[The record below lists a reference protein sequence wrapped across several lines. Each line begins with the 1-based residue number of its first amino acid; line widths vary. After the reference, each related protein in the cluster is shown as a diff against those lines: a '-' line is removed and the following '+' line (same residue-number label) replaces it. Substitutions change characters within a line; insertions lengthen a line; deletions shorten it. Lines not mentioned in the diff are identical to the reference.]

1 MSKFAS
7 GKFAYAISDRSGQRY
22 RYKDMRKEWNGALVG
37 KDEFESKH
45 PQLGPFRS
53 VIDAQAIKD
62 ARPSRVEPK
71 PEVILKRNPFSS
83 GSYDTSIITITEPG
97 HGRSTGDLVRF
108 RKTTG
113 FDGFLSSDLEQET
126 GFSITVVTSDTY
138 TIGLQGAV
146 ALVGNQ
152 RGGGDNATAGPVT
165 LEA

>member
-7 GKFAYAISDRSGQRY
+7 GKYAYAISDRSGQRY

-71 PEVILKRNPFSS
+71 PEVLLKKDAFATGALGSS
-83 GSYDTSIITITEPG
+83 VITITEPG
-97 HGRSTGDLVRF
+97 HGRSTGDIVRF
-108 RKTTG
+108 RKVNG
-113 FDGFLSSDLEQET
+113 FEGVLSSEFERSE
-126 GFSITVVTSDTY
+126 GYSITVTTSDTY
-138 TIGLQGAV
+138 TIGLQSGAEI
-146 ALVGNQ
+146 GNQ
-152 RGGGDNATAGPVT
+152 RGGGANATAGPVT